1 MNEIIDN
8 NFIDEALNRDVARKF
23 IARVYTYMFFGLF
36 VTGAIAYV
44 YGNIGFVSEYLWDLE
59 TGKQKPLLLVVTFA
73 PVGIALAFNFLM
85 NRLSFVMLFAL
96 YALYSILLGF
106 ALTSI
111 FIIYSGASIGS
122 IFGVT
127 AITFGIMAIAGYT
140 TKADLTKMG
149 SILGMIF
156 VGMFVTSIVNFFL
169 GSDLIG
175 YILSML
181 GVVVFTGLTAYHMQ
195 RLKELAYNS
204 QLSEDQRNKLALD
217 GGFTLY
223 VLFIN
228 LFLSLLRLFGSR
240 D

>member
-8 NFIDEALNRDVARKF
+8 NYIDEALNRDVARKF
-23 IARVYTYMFFGLF
+23 FARVYTYMFGGLL
-36 VTGAIAYV
+36 VTGLIAYT
-44 YGNIGFVSEYLWDLE
+44 YGNIEFVGEYLFDFT
-59 TGKQKPLLLVVTFA
+59 TGKQKPLLYIVAFA
-73 PVGIALAFNFLM
+73 PLGIGMLFNIIM
-85 NRLSFVMLFAL
+85 DKVSFIVLFAL
-96 YALYSILLGF
+96 YALFSILLGF
-106 ALTSI
+106 SLTSI
-111 FIIYSGASIGS
+111 FIVYSGSSIGT

-127 AITFGIMAIAGYT
+127 SITFGIMAIAGYV
-140 TKADLTKMG
+140 TKADLTRMG
-149 SILGMIF
+149 SILSMVF
-156 VGMFVTSIVNFFL
+156 VGMIVAGVVNFFMN
-169 GSDLIG
+169 SDTMG

-195 RLKELAYNS
+195 RLKQLAYNS

>member
-8 NFIDEALNRDVARKF
+8 NYVEEALNKDIARKF

-44 YGNIGFVSEYLWDLE
+44 YGNEAFVGEYLFDFS
-59 TGKQKPLLLVVTFA
+59 TGKQKPLFLIATFA
-73 PVGIALAFNFLM
+73 PLGIALAFNFLM
-85 NRLSFVMLFAL
+85 QRLSFVMLFAL

-111 FIIYSGASIGS
+111 FIVYSGASIGS

-156 VGMFVTSIVNFFL
+156 IGMFVTSIVNYFL
-169 GSDLIG
+169 GSDFIG
-175 YILSML
+175 YVLSML
-181 GVVVFTGLTAYHMQ
+181 GVVVFTGLTAYYMQ
-195 RLKELAYNS
+195 NLKRLAYNS

>member
-44 YGNIGFVSEYLWDLE
+44 YGNEAFVGEYLFDFS
-59 TGKQKPLLLVVTFA
+59 TMKQKPLFLVATFA

-85 NRLSFVMLFAL
+85 QRLSFVMLFGL

-111 FIIYSGASIGS
+111 FIIYSASSIGT

-140 TKADLTKMG
+140 TKADLTRMG
-149 SILGMIF
+149 SILMMIF
-156 VGMFVTSIVNFFL
+156 VGMFVTSIINYFL
-169 GSDLIG
+169 GSDFIG
-175 YILSML
+175 YVLSML
-181 GVVVFTGLTAYHMQ
+181 GVVVFTGLTAYYMQ
-195 RLKELAYNS
+195 HLKQLAYNS
-204 QLSEDQRNKLALD
+204 QLSEDQRNKLALN